1 MLGCLSEHTVN
12 ALATCSEPGCCLGK
26 LALAS
31 SLRNVTASF
40 LLSIAQRCAQQQH
53 NQSCNAAVQLQFT
66 SQRVGCY
73 SRDSQYLH
81 AHCNAAVCVG
91 VLPALSCDSCH
102 HTDQVAAVTTPTFT
116 VCVYSCMALYRANW
130 MCLAAV
136 VRTVAVSASLTQWP
150 LAATVCLLLRA
161 LLFSHCMFILLR
173 CGEID
178 HKHVAGRAHIVLSVS
193 INLKINASFAIPE
206 TAST

>member
-1 MLGCLSEHTVN
+1 VLGCLSEHTVN

-66 SQRVGCY
+66 GQRVGCY

-116 VCVYSCMALYRANW
+116 VCVYSCIAPCELDVLGSCSTNSSCFCIADAMSISSY
-130 MCLAAV
+130 
-136 VRTVAVSASLTQWP
+136 
-150 LAATVCLLLRA
+150 CLLA
-161 LLFSHCMFILLR
+161 
-173 CGEID
+173 
-178 HKHVAGRAHIVLSVS
+178 
-193 INLKINASFAIPE
+193 
-206 TAST
+206 TASTAVFTSHVYTLALRRDRPQARSWKGSHST